1 MTTQEFKDQ
10 WDILYNNIASNSAP
24 GLDDYEKSVFLTN
37 AQIEIV
43 TGIYNGTLGSGF
55 ENTESNRRYLENLVT
70 TAELVQV
77 SPNPTMGIA
86 DNLYNKSYF
95 FNLPENL
102 MFITYEFANVKVNND
117 CIGNRNIDVV
127 PVKQDEFNR
136 IRNNPFRGTT
146 DNRILRLDVSSDTQ
160 QTDYMRYVEL
170 ISKNNIDTYTIRYI
184 RKPKPIILAD
194 LSLLDDNLSI
204 EGITEETQCELN
216 PLLHKIILETAVS
229 KAYQIRPN

>member
-70 TAELVQV
+70 TTELTPV
-77 SPNPTMGIA
+77 SPNPTTGIA
-86 DNLYNKSYF
+86 DNIYNKSYF
-95 FNLPENL
+95 FNLPDNL
-102 MFITYEFANVKVNND
+102 MFITYEFANVNEGSE
-117 CIGNRNIDVV
+117 CIQNRNINIV
-127 PVKQDEFNR
+127 PIKQDEFDKVK
-136 IRNNPFRGTT
+136 NNPFRGTT
-146 DNRILRLDVSSDTQ
+146 DNRILRLDTSSYSTQ
-160 QTDYMRYVEL
+160 TGYSRCVEL

-184 RKPKPIILAD
+184 RKPKPIILTN
-194 LSLLDDNLSI
+194 LTTLDDNLSI
-204 EGITEETQCELN
+204 EGITDETQCELN